1 MGELLRRTV
10 DGDELLAEWLPAD
23 PGSVAAAEAAYR
35 HWLEQDYAAVQSDG
49 TFFEPVP
56 GDAFP
61 VDAKQVI
68 LSTGM
73 GGG

>member
-10 DGDELLAEWLPAD
+10 DGDELLAEWSPSDQA
-23 PGSVAAAEAAYR
+23 SVAAAEAAYR
-35 HWLEQDYAAVQSDG
+35 HWLEQDYEAVQSDG
-49 TFFEPVP
+49 TFFAPVP

-61 VDAKQVI
+61 VDAEQVI